1 MQIDPFGRLA
11 AKVVR
16 CDRLVAVCRNCGMD
30 LAKYHRRFISLS
42 FIYIVL
48 TIITLAIAVKKKT
61 DRSKFSSV
69 LLLRLSI
76 KQRGNGKR
84 NLNK

>member
-1 MQIDPFGRLA
+1 MVAIFFFVVTTDRMQIDPFGRLA

-48 TIITLAIAVKKKT
+48 TIML
-61 DRSKFSSV
+61 
-69 LLLRLSI
+69 
-76 KQRGNGKR
+76 
-84 NLNK
+84 

>member
-48 TIITLAIAVKKKT
+48 TIITLAIAVKKKNGSQQILFCVVVAFIDQT
-61 DRSKFSSV
+61 KRKWKAKF
-69 LLLRLSI
+69 
-76 KQRGNGKR
+76 K
-84 NLNK
+84 